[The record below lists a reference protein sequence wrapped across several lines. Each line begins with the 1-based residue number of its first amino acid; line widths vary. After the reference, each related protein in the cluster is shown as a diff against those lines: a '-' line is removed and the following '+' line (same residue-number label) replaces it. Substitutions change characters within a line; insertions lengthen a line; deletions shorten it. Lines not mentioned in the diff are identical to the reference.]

1 MASPGVDVG
10 TTNNEQAF
18 MTGRAALYTICC
30 GPANPAKKFTEA
42 GMDWGFAVSP
52 RMKYASY
59 DMQSNLTLLTKLGSH
74 PDHGWELNKYL
85 IENNRWGAQEG
96 RVPPFLADAQSWAK
110 TTFAHNPNARINVL
124 ADSIP
129 IARPVDKIK
138 YHPAGD
144 ELYKVIQP
152 VLAEVWKGSA
162 SVRAVLPPLQ
172 PQLQSIMDQFPM
184 G

>member
-30 GPANPAKKFTEA
+30 GPANPAKKFTDA

-52 RMKYASY
+52 KMKYASY
-59 DMQSNLTLLTKLGSH
+59 DMQSNLTLLTKLGAH

-85 IENNRWGAQEG
+85 IEGNRWGAQEG
-96 RVPPFLADAQSWAK
+96 RVPPFLADAQTWAK

-124 ADSIP
+124 ADSIQL
-129 IARPVDKIK
+129 ARPVDKIK

-152 VLAEVWKGSA
+152 VLAEVWKGNA

-172 PQLQSIMDQFPM
+172 PQLQSIMDQFPV